1 MLEAYALPRD
11 PFVRLIAANRWDQ
24 RLVQLET
31 FDELLDY
38 CALSAN
44 PVGEL
49 VLCIFAAATSDNV
62 AHSDQICSA
71 LQVVE
76 HLQDV
81 AEDRVSGRV
90 YLPAEDMER
99 FSCSPDDLV
108 AVPASAPLRQLVAFE
123 AARAR
128 DLLSRGEP
136 LLSALA
142 GSARLAVAGFAAGGH
157 AALDAIERADCDV
170 TSELR
175 RPTRRGVLFH
185 AARLWLRAG
194 RSGAGR

>member
-1 MLEAYALPRD
+1 
-11 PFVRLIAANRWDQ
+11 
-24 RLVQLET
+24 
-31 FDELLDY
+31 
-38 CALSAN
+38 
-44 PVGEL
+44 
-49 VLCIFAAATSDNV
+49 
-62 AHSDQICSA
+62 
-71 LQVVE
+71 
-76 HLQDV
+76 
-81 AEDRVSGRV
+81 
-90 YLPAEDMER
+90 
-99 FSCSPDDLV
+99 
-108 AVPASAPLRQLVAFE
+108 VPASAPLRQLVAFE

-185 AARLWLRAG
+185 AVRLWLRAG

>member
-1 MLEAYALPRD
+1 M
-11 PFVRLIAANRWDQ
+11 
-24 RLVQLET
+24 QLET

-49 VLCIFAAATSDNV
+49 VLRIFGAATPGNV
-62 AHSDQICSA
+62 ARSDEICSA
-71 LQVVE
+71 LQIVE

-81 AEDRVSGRV
+81 AEDRASGRV
-90 YLPAEDMER
+90 YLPAVDMER
-99 FSCSPDDLV
+99 FSCTPADLA
-108 AVPASAPLRQLVAFE
+108 AVPASAPLRRLVAFE

-128 DLLSRGEP
+128 SMLSDGEP

-157 AALDAIERADCDV
+157 AALDAVERAGCEV

-175 RPTRRGVLFH
+175 RPTRRGVAFH
-185 AARLWLRAG
+185 AVRLWLRAG
-194 RSGAGR
+194 RRGDRR